1 MMYVLGAALSLL
13 SAFASVGGAIWV
25 YIHLAKLSS
34 RTENVEQK
42 LSSLQSKLASQDRW
56 SRDEIRDSVDNYL
69 QNLDLE
75 GGSGMDGDLMQMM
88 LPALM
93 QGMGSGQAPGNAEQ
107 PGPVE
112 QPTQPLNV
120 LGSGGQNG
128 QSE

>member
-13 SAFASVGGAIWV
+13 SAFASVGGALWV

-75 GGSGMDGDLMQMM
+75 TGSGMDGDLMQMM

-93 QGMGSGQAPGNAEQ
+93 QGMGSGPAQGNAEQ

-120 LGSGGQNG
+120 LGSGGENG
-128 QSE
+128 SSE